1 MTPNAK
7 ADMTATLA
15 PERTAVLQQR
25 VRWLVGGV
33 LAYNVVEAATAI
45 TAGALASSTA
55 LVGFGLD
62 SIVEIT
68 SALAITWQ
76 YAHHSPAEREH
87 RALQIVAYSFFAL
100 AAYVTV
106 DAVLSLA
113 AGREAEH
120 SSVGIGLAALSLLI
134 MPIASAIERRT
145 GEELGSA
152 SVVAD
157 SKQLLLCTYLSA
169 VLLTGLLVNSA
180 LGWSW
185 ADPMAG
191 LLIAVLAAREGRNAL
206 RGDVCC
212 APSSALLAEADTCPD
227 DC

>member
-1 MTPNAK
+1 MV
-7 ADMTATLA
+7 
-15 PERTAVLQQR
+15 AVLTDDRTTVLQRR
-25 VRWLVGGV
+25 VRLLVGAV
-33 LAYNVVEAATAI
+33 LVYNTIEAATAI

-62 SIVEIT
+62 SIVEVT

-76 YAHHSPAEREH
+76 FAHHTPAEREH
-87 RALQIVAYSFFAL
+87 RALQIVGYSFFAL
-100 AAYVTV
+100 AAYVTI
-106 DAVLSLA
+106 DAVLSLLW
-113 AGREAEH
+113 GREAEH
-120 SSVGIGLAALSLLI
+120 SSLGIGLAALSLVI
-134 MPIASAIERRT
+134 MPIASVVERRT

-157 SKQLLLCTYLSA
+157 SKQLLLCSYLSG
-169 VLLTGLLVNSA
+169 VLLAGLLLNST

-185 ADPMAG
+185 ADPVAG
-191 LLIAVLAAREGRNAL
+191 LVIAGLAIREGRNAL

-212 APSSALLAEADTCPD
+212 APPAALLTETDTCEDTCGD

>member
-1 MTPNAK
+1 MSAVVTV
-7 ADMTATLA
+7 D
-15 PERTAVLQQR
+15 RTKVLQRRVRLLVGAVL
-25 VRWLVGGV
+25 V
-33 LAYNVVEAATAI
+33 YNVLEAATAI
-45 TAGALASSTA
+45 AAGVVASSTA

-62 SIVEIT
+62 SIVEVT

-76 YAHHSPAEREH
+76 YSHHTPSEREH
-87 RALQIVAYSFFAL
+87 RALRIVAYSFFAL

-113 AGREAEH
+113 GGRTAEH
-120 SSVGIGLAALSLLI
+120 SSLGIGLAALSLLI
-134 MPIASAIERRT
+134 MPIASTVERRT

-152 SVVAD
+152 SVAAD

-169 VLLTGLLVNSA
+169 VLLAGLVINST

-185 ADPMAG
+185 ADPIAG
-191 LLIAVLAAREGRNAL
+191 LLIAGLALREGRNAL

-212 APSSALLAEADTCPD
+212 APPAALLTEPDACADECRS
-227 DC
+227 

>member
-1 MTPNAK
+1 MSVVVAV
-7 ADMTATLA
+7 D
-15 PERTAVLQQR
+15 RTAVLQRR
-25 VRWLVGGV
+25 VRLLVGAV
-33 LAYNVVEAATAI
+33 LVYNLLEAATAI

-62 SIVEIT
+62 SIVEVT

-76 YAHHSPAEREH
+76 YAHHTPNEREH
-87 RALQIVAYSFFAL
+87 RALRIVAYSFFAL
-100 AAYVTV
+100 ATYVTV

-113 AGREAEH
+113 GGRAAEH
-120 SSVGIGLAALSLLI
+120 SSLGIGLAALSLVI
-134 MPIASAIERRT
+134 MPLASAAERRT

-157 SKQLLLCTYLSA
+157 SRQLLLCTYLSA
-169 VLLTGLLVNSA
+169 VLLAGLVLNST

-185 ADPMAG
+185 ADPIAG
-191 LLIAVLAAREGRNAL
+191 LFIAGLAVREGRNAL

-212 APSSALLAEADTCPD
+212 APPAALLTEPDTCD
-227 DC
+227 DGCCS

>member
-1 MTPNAK
+1 MA
-7 ADMTATLA
+7 ATFIVD
-15 PERTAVLQQR
+15 RTTVLQRRVRLLVGAVL
-25 VRWLVGGV
+25 V
-33 LAYNVVEAATAI
+33 YNVLEAATAI

-62 SIVEIT
+62 SIVEVT

-76 YAHHSPAEREH
+76 YAHHTPSEREH
-87 RALQIVAYSFFAL
+87 RALRIVAYSFFAL
-100 AAYVTV
+100 AAYVSV
-106 DAVLSLA
+106 DAVLSLS

-120 SSVGIGLAALSLLI
+120 SSLGIALAALSLLV
-134 MPIASAIERRT
+134 MPIASFVERRT
-145 GEELGSA
+145 GAELGSA

-169 VLLTGLLVNSA
+169 VLLVGLVINST

-185 ADPMAG
+185 ADPLAG
-191 LLIAVLAAREGRNAL
+191 LLIAALALREGRNAL

-212 APSSALLAEADTCPD
+212 TPPAALLAEPDTCD
-227 DC
+227 QGCCS

>member
-1 MTPNAK
+1 MA
-7 ADMTATLA
+7 ATLTVD
-15 PERTAVLQQR
+15 RTAVLQR
-25 VRWLVGGV
+25 RIRLLVGAV
-33 LAYNVVEAATAI
+33 LVYNVLEAATAI

-62 SIVEIT
+62 SIVEVT

-76 YAHHSPAEREH
+76 YAHHTPSEREH
-87 RALQIVAYSFFAL
+87 RALRIVGYSFFAL
-100 AAYVTV
+100 AAYVSV
-106 DAVLSLA
+106 DAVLSLV

-120 SSVGIGLAALSLLI
+120 SSPGIALAALSLLV
-134 MPIASAIERRT
+134 MPIASLVERRI
-145 GEELGSA
+145 GGELGSA

-169 VLLTGLLVNSA
+169 VLLAGLMINST

-185 ADPMAG
+185 ADPVAG
-191 LLIAVLAAREGRNAL
+191 LLIAALALREGRNAL

-212 APSSALLAEADTCPD
+212 APPAALLTEPETCGEG
-227 DC
+227 CCS

>member
-1 MTPNAK
+1 MVAVLT
-7 ADMTATLA
+7 DD
-15 PERTAVLQQR
+15 RTAVLQRR
-25 VRWLVGGV
+25 VRLLVGAV
-33 LAYNVVEAATAI
+33 LVYNTIEAATAI

-62 SIVEIT
+62 SIVEVT

-76 YAHHSPAEREH
+76 FASDNPSEREH
-87 RALQIVAYSFFAL
+87 RALRIVGYSFFAL

-106 DAVLSLA
+106 DAVLSLLW
-113 AGREAEH
+113 GREAEH
-120 SSVGIGLAALSLLI
+120 SSLGIGLAALSLVI
-134 MPIASAIERRT
+134 MPIGSVLERRT

-157 SKQLLLCTYLSA
+157 SKQLLLCSYLSG
-169 VLLTGLLVNSA
+169 VLLAGLLLNST

-185 ADPMAG
+185 ADPVAG
-191 LLIAVLAAREGRNAL
+191 LVIAGLAIREGRNAL

-212 APSSALLAEADTCPD
+212 APPAALLTEPDPCGDTCTD

>member
-1 MTPNAK
+1 
-7 ADMTATLA
+7 MTALLTS
-15 PERTAVLQQR
+15 ERTSILQRRVRLLVGAVLI
-25 VRWLVGGV
+25 
-33 LAYNVVEAATAI
+33 YNAAEAVIAI

-62 SIVEIT
+62 SIVEVT

-76 YAHHSPAEREH
+76 YAHHTPAEREH

-106 DAVLSLA
+106 DAVLSLLGGRA
-113 AGREAEH
+113 AEP
-120 SSVGIGLAALSLLI
+120 SPLGIGLAALSLAI
-134 MPIASAIERRT
+134 MPIASVAERRT

-157 SKQLLLCTYLSA
+157 SKQLLLCSYLSA
-169 VLLTGLLVNSA
+169 VLLAGLLINA
-180 LGWSW
+180 TLGWSW
-185 ADPMAG
+185 ADPIAG
-191 LLIAVLAAREGRNAL
+191 LVIAGLAVREGRNAL

-212 APSSALLAEADTCPD
+212 APPTALLTEPDHCDD

>member
-1 MTPNAK
+1 MG
-7 ADMTATLA
+7 
-15 PERTAVLQQR
+15 AVLTADRTTFLQRR
-25 VRWLVGGV
+25 VRIVVGAVLV
-33 LAYNVVEAATAI
+33 YNVVEAATAI

-62 SIVEIT
+62 SVVEVT

-76 YAHHSPAEREH
+76 YAHHTPGEREH
-87 RALQIVAYSFFAL
+87 RALRIVAYSFFAL
-100 AAYVTV
+100 AAYVTA
-106 DAVLSLA
+106 DAALSLT

-120 SSVGIGLAALSLLI
+120 SSLGIGLAALSLGV
-134 MPIASAIERRT
+134 MPIASAVERHL
-145 GEELGSA
+145 GVELGSA

-169 VLLTGLLVNSA
+169 VLLAGLVINSA

-185 ADPMAG
+185 ADPVAG
-191 LLIAVLAAREGRNAL
+191 LFIAGLAVREGRNAL

-212 APSSALLAEADTCPD
+212 APPAALLTATDACD
-227 DC
+227 DGC

>member
-1 MTPNAK
+1 M
-7 ADMTATLA
+7 
-15 PERTAVLQQR
+15 TAVLTVDRTTVLQRR
-25 VRWLVGGV
+25 VRLLVGAV
-33 LAYNVVEAATAI
+33 LVYNILEAATAI

-62 SIVEIT
+62 SIVEVT

-76 YAHHSPAEREH
+76 YAHHTPSEREH
-87 RALQIVAYSFFAL
+87 RALRIVAYSFFAL

-106 DAVLSLA
+106 DAVLSLTG
-113 AGREAEH
+113 GREAEH
-120 SSVGIGLAALSLLI
+120 SSLGIGLAALSLLV
-134 MPIASAIERRT
+134 MPIASAMERRT

-169 VLLTGLLVNSA
+169 VLLAGLVINST

-185 ADPMAG
+185 ADPVAG
-191 LLIAVLAAREGRNAL
+191 LLIAGLALREGRNAL

-212 APSSALLAEADTCPD
+212 APPAALLTEPDTCD
-227 DC
+227 DECCS

>member
-1 MTPNAK
+1 MAAVLT
-7 ADMTATLA
+7 
-15 PERTAVLQQR
+15 PERTTHLQRR
-25 VRWLVGGV
+25 VRLLVGGV
-33 LAYNVVEAATAI
+33 LVYNVLEAATAI

-55 LVGFGLD
+55 LVGFGLG
-62 SIVEIT
+62 SIVEVT

-76 YAHHSPAEREH
+76 YAHHTPSEREH
-87 RALQIVAYSFFAL
+87 RALRIVAYSFFVL

-106 DAVLSLA
+106 DAVLSLVG
-113 AGREAEH
+113 GREADH
-120 SSVGIGLAALSLLI
+120 SSLGIGLAIVSLVA
-134 MPIASAIERRT
+134 MPFASLMERRT

-169 VLLTGLLVNSA
+169 VLLTGLVINST

-185 ADPMAG
+185 ADPIVG
-191 LLIAVLAAREGRNAL
+191 LLIAGLALREGRSAL

-212 APSSALLAEADTCPD
+212 APPAALLSGPD
-227 DC
+227 VCDDGCGG